1 MVQGIKVGNLRF
13 CLKLLA
19 LAVTFT
25 SFATLQAQADE
36 PGFRTNVVSRIEVRG
51 NRHIETETIL
61 ASIHTRISAP
71 LDQRSV
77 SEDLQRLYATGFF
90 EDIRV
95 LRETSKA
102 GIMLIF
108 DVRENPL
115 VGEISILGNDE
126 IPDKKLKPKLKLKS
140 GQIYSKA
147 RVAADIKIIQR
158 EYLKEGYYQ
167 VEVEL
172 SPKTLKDGRVD
183 VTFDVHEGEVTRI
196 KRIRFVGN
204 QTFSDSKLRG
214 VIASREANNL
224 PAWFSDADIV
234 DKKRMGADGQL
245 LDQFYRNHGFLD
257 VNIESMLF
265 TLSPDK
271 EWFYITFNLHEG
283 IQYRVGKLVLQGDM
297 VPSREVLMDSI
308 TLESGEIYS
317 QGELQKSLEAMNEQV
332 GDEGYAFASVTPLFQ
347 RHLEEKTVDLTFD
360 IEKGSKVYIK
370 RIEIGGNQKTED
382 RIIRREIRLAEGELF
397 SASKLSLSKRRLN
410 KLDYFEDIR
419 VSLPKGSEPDKV
431 IMKVDIEEKQTGSF
445 SLGGGYSQLEKL
457 FFSAKVD
464 ERNFL
469 GKGWQ
474 ANLSGEIGSKTKNY
488 SLSVTEPYFLEK
500 DLSVSVNAFKQQT
513 RLEDFVLYK
522 QDNIGGGIN
531 FGIPLTENLNY
542 GVGYQIARTNIFD
555 LPPDSSAILLSQA
568 GVQTT
573 GEVIQSLGWDTTD
586 HPITPSSG
594 HLELF
599 HLGIAGLGGSNRFVE
614 TRLSSE
620 IYFPISEGLTLSPSL
635 KGKYIRGF
643 SGRGVPIYRRYSLG
657 GLQTMRGFDSFGIS
671 ILDPVTGDI
680 LGGNKTVT
688 ASLDL
693 FFPIPYMQTS
703 GFRGVVFVDTGTVAD
718 HNQSLQIADLRV
730 SYGFG
735 IQWLSPVGPI
745 GLIWGFPIRKQPE
758 DRVQNFNFAIG
769 SQF

>member
-1 MVQGIKVGNLRF
+1 MGNLRF

-599 HLGIAGLGGSNRFVE
+599 HLGIAGLGGRNRFVE

>member
-1 MVQGIKVGNLRF
+1 
-13 CLKLLA
+13 
-19 LAVTFT
+19 
-25 SFATLQAQADE
+25 
-36 PGFRTNVVSRIEVRG
+36 
-51 NRHIETETIL
+51 
-61 ASIHTRISAP
+61 
-71 LDQRSV
+71 
-77 SEDLQRLYATGFF
+77 
-90 EDIRV
+90 
-95 LRETSKA
+95 
-102 GIMLIF
+102 IF

-745 GLIWGFPIRKQPE
+745 GLVWGFPIRKQPE

>member
-1 MVQGIKVGNLRF
+1 MR
-13 CLKLLA
+13 
-19 LAVTFT
+19 
-25 SFATLQAQADE
+25 E
-36 PGFRTNVVSRIEVRG
+36 
-51 NRHIETETIL
+51 
-61 ASIHTRISAP
+61 P

-77 SEDLQRLYATGFF
+77 SEDLKRLYATGFF

-95 LRETSKA
+95 LREPKKS
-102 GIMLIF
+102 GIVLVF
-108 DVRENPL
+108 DVQENPL

-126 IPDKKLKPKLKLKS
+126 IPDKTLKPKLKLKS
-140 GQIYSKA
+140 GQIFSKA
-147 RVAADIKIIQR
+147 RVAADIRTIQR
-158 EYLKEGYYQ
+158 EYLKKGYYQ

-183 VTFDVHEGEVTRI
+183 VTFEVHEGEITRI

-214 VIASREANNL
+214 AIASREANNL
-224 PAWFSDADIV
+224 PSWFSDTDIV

-245 LDQFYRNHGFLD
+245 LEQFYRNHGFLD

-297 VPSREVLMDSI
+297 VPSKNALADSI

-317 QGELQKSLEAMNEQV
+317 QGELQKSLEAMNEKV

-347 RHLEEKTVDLTFD
+347 RHLEERIVDLTFD
-360 IEKGSKVYIK
+360 VEKGSKVYIE
-370 RIEIGGNQKTED
+370 RVEIGGNQKTED

-397 SASKLSLSKRRLN
+397 SASKLNLSKRRLK
-410 KLDYFEDIR
+410 KLDYFEDVR

-431 IMKVDIEEKQTGSF
+431 VMKVDIEEKKTGSF
-445 SLGGGYSQLEKL
+445 SLGGGYSQLEKI
-457 FFSAKVD
+457 FFTAKVD
-464 ERNFL
+464 EKNFL

-474 ANLSGEIGSKTKNY
+474 TNLSGDIGSKTKNL
-488 SLSVTEPYFLEK
+488 SVSVTEPYFLEK

-531 FGIPLTENLNY
+531 FGVPLTENMSY
-542 GVGYQIARTNIFD
+542 GVGYQIVRTNLFD
-555 LPPDSSAILLSQA
+555 IPPDASAILLSQA
-568 GVQTT
+568 GKQTT
-573 GEVIQSLGWDTTD
+573 GEVLQSLIWDTTD

-594 HLELF
+594 HIESLR
-599 HLGIAGLGGSNRFVE
+599 LGVAGLGGSNRFVE
-614 TRLSSE
+614 TKLSSE
-620 IYFPISEGLTLSPSL
+620 FYFPVWNELTLSPSV
-635 KGKYIRGF
+635 KGQFIHGY
-643 SGRGVPIYRRYSLG
+643 SGREVPVYRRYSMG
-657 GLQTMRGFDSFGIS
+657 GLQTMRGFDNFGIT
-671 ILDPVTGDI
+671 ILDPVSGDI
-680 LGGNKTVT
+680 IGGNKTAT

-693 FFPIPYMQTS
+693 FFPIPYIETS
-703 GFRGVVFVDTGTVAD
+703 GFRGVFFADTGTVAD
-718 HNQSLQIADLRV
+718 RSQSLQFADLRV
-730 SYGFG
+730 SLGFG

-745 GLIWGFPIRKQPE
+745 GLVWGFPVRKKPE